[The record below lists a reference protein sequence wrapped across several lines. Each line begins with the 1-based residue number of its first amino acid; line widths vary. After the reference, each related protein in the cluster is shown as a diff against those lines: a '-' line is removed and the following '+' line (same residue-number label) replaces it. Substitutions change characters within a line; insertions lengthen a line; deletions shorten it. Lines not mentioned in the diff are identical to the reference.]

1 MYENGG
7 EFIARYYEK
16 TETAFKKGFAKVI
29 KIFLKK
35 KKKKTVIWSRT
46 I

>member
-7 EFIARYYEK
+7 EFIARYYQK
-16 TETAFKKGFAKVI
+16 TKKAFKKGLAKGI

-35 KKKKTVIWSRT
+35 KKKKVVIWSRT